1 MFGTASAE
9 LSRARKPSF
18 SDVRPWSA
26 RGRDK
31 VVQAVARV
39 SIRPDTLSSVAGPFI
54 TEVDAPGG
62 RVPVRAW
69 DAIPSVCLFPSAG
82 EYPYYDDFAHGEMI
96 KDETRMAR
104 YTAAV
109 RRYAPGRTV
118 LDIGTGQDALWALEA
133 ARAGASHVWAVEVIA
148 RSAELARGAVAR
160 AGFAGRVTVLEG
172 MSTDID
178 LPSPVDFCVSEIIG
192 TIGGSEGAGAVL
204 RDARQRLVR
213 PGGILAP
220 HRCVTTAAAIDLDRA
235 GPLGFPDF
243 ALTYVRE
250 IFAAVGRPFD
260 LRVCLVGL
268 QDAYV
273 SDVAEVEPLDFN
285 GSLQPEGTDHVSVTF
300 TRAGR
305 FHGLALGMRLWVADH
320 DEPIDSLIQQ
330 SNWLPVYAPLSDVG
344 LPVRPGDRFTF
355 DFVTT
360 LSDDGVHPDYE
371 LHGELH
377 GDGKPSVAL
386 GWCSTHHHDG
396 FRGSPFYQSLFPS
409 VAGSDQADD
418 R

>member
-1 MFGTASAE
+1 MRTP
-9 LSRARKPSF
+9 K
-18 SDVRPWSA
+18 
-26 RGRDK
+26 
-31 VVQAVARV
+31 AVARPSV
-39 SIRPDTLSSVAGPFI
+39 WPDTLSSVAGPFI

-62 RVPVRAW
+62 RVPVLACEG
-69 DAIPSVCLFPSAG
+69 IPSVCLFPSAG

-133 ARAGASHVWAVEVIA
+133 ARSGAAHVWAVEVIP

-160 AGFAGRVTVLEG
+160 AGFAERVTVLEG
-172 MSTDID
+172 MSTDIS

-192 TIGGSEGAGAVL
+192 TLGGSEGAAPVL
-204 RDARQRLVR
+204 RDARERLVR

-220 HRCVTTAAAIDLDRA
+220 HRCVTTAAAIDLDQA

-268 QDAYV
+268 HDAYV
-273 SDVAEVEPLDFN
+273 SDLAEVEPLHFN
-285 GSLQPEGTDHVSVTF
+285 GSLRPEGTDHVSVTF
-300 TRAGR
+300 SRAGR
-305 FHGLALGMRLWVADH
+305 FHGLALGMRLWVAGD
-320 DEPIDSLIQQ
+320 DEPIDSLTQQ
-330 SNWLPVYAPLSDVG
+330 SNWLPVYAPLSGAG
-344 LPVRPGDRFTF
+344 LPVRRGDRFSF

-360 LSDDGVHPDYE
+360 VSDDGVHPDYA
-371 LHGELH
+371 LHGELL
-377 GDGKPSVAL
+377 GAGRPPVAL
-386 GWCSTHHHDG
+386 GWRSTHHHDG
-396 FRGSPFYQSLFPS
+396 FRGSPFYRSLFPA
-409 VAGSDQADD
+409 VAGPDQADD